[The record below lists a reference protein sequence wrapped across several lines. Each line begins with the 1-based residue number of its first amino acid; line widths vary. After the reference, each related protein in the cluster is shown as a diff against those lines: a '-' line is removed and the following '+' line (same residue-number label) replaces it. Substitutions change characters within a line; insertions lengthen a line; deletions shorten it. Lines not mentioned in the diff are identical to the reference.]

1 MEKSNQVKKLAMG
14 YLRSARVAQVATAQ
28 DNKPWVCS
36 VYFVADKQANIYWL
50 SYPSRR
56 HSQEISKNEH
66 AAITIVVEQNVPV
79 VALQAE
85 GTVRQVNDM
94 STLAK
99 IIPMYVKKYGMGKNL
114 LDRIKT
120 GINKHAL
127 YKFTP
132 ETMVLFDEKNLP
144 LDSAHNVELS

>member
-1 MEKSNQVKKLAMG
+1 MEHSNQVKKLAMG

-50 SYPSRR
+50 SYPTRR

-66 AAITIVVEQNVPV
+66 VAITIVVEQKVPV
-79 VALQAE
+79 IGIQAE
-85 GTVRQVNDM
+85 GTACKVKDM
-94 STLAK
+94 RTLAK
-99 IIPMYVKKYGMGKNL
+99 IIPLYIKKFGLGKDL
-114 LDRIKT
+114 FERIKS
-120 GINKHAL
+120 GVNKHAL

-144 LDSAHNVELS
+144 PDSAHNVELS